1 MAGRPRTF
9 SGPRVQAQLVSRN
22 RPHGFSL
29 ASDRC
34 RDEFL
39 HTLGL
44 GRRDRITKPNGMK
57 ITGQGFQV
65 LLLVAV
71 SVAGSKRVADRWPL
85 FPESGLAVG
94 REQVENQVTRFA
106 APNSG
111 GRDEAAAPWTLR
123 QDRRKGSAPSL
134 RQTEG
139 RRGLAVGTAVEPGF
153 LTAGRIY
160 RDEFSTLTPGNVMKF
175 DHIHSAHES
184 NSFCAS
190 AALFSYAAAN
200 HMQVRG
206 QTLVWHQQLP
216 EWLSRGEF
224 SRQPLIAIQR
234 GTIHSAA
241 GRRHRKS
248 AGPGGSLSPA
258 GRRLRHGRGLPL
270 DYVLELHRP
279 EPLKPLGRVVQGI
292 RLRAV
297 GGRGVEVRPSEPIS
311 ESIRGDG
318 HEFRK
323 LVRGF

>member
-1 MAGRPRTF
+1 
-9 SGPRVQAQLVSRN
+9 
-22 RPHGFSL
+22 
-29 ASDRC
+29 
-34 RDEFL
+34 
-39 HTLGL
+39 
-44 GRRDRITKPNGMK
+44 MK

-123 QDRRKGSAPSL
+123 QDRREGSAPSL

-139 RRGLAVGTAVEPGF
+139 RRGLAVGTAAEPGF

-184 NSFCAS
+184 NSFGDS

-224 SRQPLIAIQR
+224 SRQPLIAVQR
-234 GTIHSAA
+234 GHIHSAA
-241 GRRHRKS
+241 GRRQGKS
-248 AGPGGSLSPA
+248 ARPGESLSA
-258 GRRLRHGRGLPL
+258 AKRLRHGRGLPL
-270 DYVLELHRP
+270 DYILELHRP
-279 EPLKPLGRVVQGI
+279 EPLTRLGRVVEGI
-292 RLRAV
+292 RFRAA
-297 GGRGVEVRPSEPIS
+297 GARGVEVRPSEPIS

-318 HEFRK
+318 HAFRK